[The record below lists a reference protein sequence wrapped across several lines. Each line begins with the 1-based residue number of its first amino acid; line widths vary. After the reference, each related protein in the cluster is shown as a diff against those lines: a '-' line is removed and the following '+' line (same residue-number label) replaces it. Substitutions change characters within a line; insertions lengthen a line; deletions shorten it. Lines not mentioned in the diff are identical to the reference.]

1 MSTAYSGQA
10 NPVSDSDKRDSGSR
24 SAMSEVKKDA
34 AAIRDDLGVLKE
46 DAMKMTT
53 DAAAGA
59 KEALRHG
66 RDSISDVTTSAGD
79 SAKQY
84 YKTTCDTVRERP
96 LTSLAL
102 AIGAGVLV
110 GRLLGRR

>member
-1 MSTAYSGQA
+1 MSTAYSGQS
-10 NPVSDSDKRDSGSR
+10 NPTAESDKRDSGR
-24 SAMSEVKKDA
+24 SAMTEVKKDA

-46 DAMKMTT
+46 DAMKMTS

-59 KEALRHG
+59 REVLRHG
-66 RDSISDVTTSAGD
+66 KESVTGVTSSAGD

-96 LTSLAL
+96 MTSLAL